1 MKLKISEFGKTAEGE
16 QIILYNLKNEFV
28 DLEVISLGGI
38 ITTLKTADK
47 NKKYENIILK
57 HNTIKEY
64 EKDEFFYGCIVG
76 RVAGRTKDGI
86 LKINNSTYK
95 LEKNN
100 GGNNLHGG
108 TKGLNRKNWSGSA
121 SILDEKGI
129 IVLKYK
135 SPHLESNF
143 PGEVVF
149 EVKYILE
156 KNTLTIE
163 YSGKSDRDTYINL
176 TNHTYFNLSG
186 DAKNTIKN
194 NLLKINAK
202 GYGWVDE
209 ETLPQKMEREDSF
222 IKFKTFEKLENIF
235 ETNHEQ
241 VKIVGGGIDHPF
253 ELSKDSEFDIE
264 LKDEE
269 SGRSIKV
276 KTTEPVAVVYTG
288 NFLDKKHNG
297 ICFETQDYPDV
308 FNFMPEK
315 AKLYNNELKYNTKT
329 IFYFN

>member
-1 MKLKISEFGKTAEGE
+1 MG
-16 QIILYNLKNEFV
+16 
-28 DLEVISLGGI
+28 
-38 ITTLKTADK
+38 
-47 NKKYENIILK
+47 
-57 HNTIKEY
+57 
-64 EKDEFFYGCIVG
+64 
-76 RVAGRTKDGI
+76 
-86 LKINNSTYK
+86 
-95 LEKNN
+95 
-100 GGNNLHGG
+100 
-108 TKGLNRKNWSGSA
+108 
-121 SILDEKGI
+121 EKGI
-129 IVLKYK
+129 IELKYK
-135 SPHLESNF
+135 SPHVESDF

-149 EVKYILE
+149 EGKYFLE
-156 KNTLTIE
+156 KNTLARE
-163 YSGKSDRDTYINL
+163 CSGKSDRDTYINL